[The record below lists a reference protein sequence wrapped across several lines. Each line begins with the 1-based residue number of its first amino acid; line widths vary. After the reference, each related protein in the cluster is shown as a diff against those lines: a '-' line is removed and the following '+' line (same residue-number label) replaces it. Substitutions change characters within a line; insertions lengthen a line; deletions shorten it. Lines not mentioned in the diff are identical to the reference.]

1 MVLICSGM
9 SAVLEASEEKSN
21 GTRLARLVIDGGTH
35 ALRTFFHSIHPPA
48 TLRGVLASNFSTL
61 QTLKLRRAIFDSQWE
76 ALFPSSGLPP
86 NAETFDITLLH
97 LLLREICY
105 LAGPATGWRDLP
117 VDSDVSCDANIVRI
131 KCFRNELCHSI
142 STGVTNAE
150 FKDKWDKI
158 SRALVALGLSQK
170 EIDRLKMEPID
181 HDTEHRVQAEVKQW
195 TLDFETQMYSLEQ
208 EVKQMK
214 TEIAKIQESFEDKNT
229 KEVSNRLPDEV
240 LEVFGRSE
248 EINQVTKA
256 VQIERVAAVVI
267 TGGPGFGK
275 STVANKVAHGLAAN
289 QLHKTKVLFCSLRT
303 KTTANDVATSLI
315 LSCNQNHSQP
325 PDNPQ
330 HWLLNWSKQ
339 QTENVTFIL
348 DNADDVL
355 ESSERSQFISILR
368 DMRILSVQN
377 VSFVVTSRRIFKD
390 SSLKITEVRLKPL
403 LPEDSK
409 EVLIAQVKDHTIL
422 KMLSKTTELVELCGC
437 VPLALCIVGS
447 LLTDYTEDELIDS
460 LGEKPLEVLKEDES
474 DDNSVE
480 KAIKTSV
487 DVLSKSE
494 KEALVL
500 MSAFPGSFSS
510 EAAKAVI
517 TQCTKLTTQPIS
529 ILRSLKNRSLIE
541 QPASHRY
548 QIHPLIQAFLKQIDE
563 DNHLVL
569 RGIKV
574 ACTYFIFRLID
585 GGNLYWS
592 KDTCKDSIQCFNED
606 RHNFE
611 YFLKLCIF
619 GLMKKD
625 PDSVAIM
632 ENLVMKVSQI
642 SSIYLYLEMCLLP
655 NVYVEFLQLSFDFLI
670 SSKQPASKQV
680 ELLCLLGHESRRAGN
695 FNKYKEFQE
704 KAIEVHSKNPEDFD
718 REKVSEAFFHNN
730 FARYLAEQGK
740 LDEAKEKFDFC
751 LGICEENLSFDYMYV
766 QKAITLLFAGNED
779 NRRNE
784 RHKAECKL
792 NEALSLYQKVLGK
805 HIMTAWL
812 HRELGDFYLFHAEK
826 TLGSTEDRQKS
837 IILYGEALQMMTDLG
852 MKDHKECILSLV
864 NLGICHQS
872 QGSLEEAMK
881 LYQEAFNIA
890 ERELGENHKWKV
902 YIKTQMA
909 YCHKVKGN
917 MKEAAALKDDA
928 MEMSDR
934 LALPDNQPRNKF
946 LLQKI

>member
-1 MVLICSGM
+1 M
-9 SAVLEASEEKSN
+9 SAVLEASEEKTN

-35 ALRTFFHSIHPPA
+35 ALRTLFCTMHPPA
-48 TLRGVLASNFSTL
+48 TLQTVLSKNLLRL

-86 NAETFDITLLH
+86 DAKTFDITLLH

-105 LAGPATGWRDLP
+105 LAGPATGWNNLP
-117 VDSDVSCDANIVRI
+117 IDSDVSSDANIVRI
-131 KCFRNELCHSI
+131 KCYRNELCHSI
-142 STGVTNAE
+142 STGITNAE

-158 SRALVALGLSQK
+158 SSTLVALGLDQK
-170 EIDRLKMEPID
+170 EIDRLKTEPID
-181 HDTEHRVQAEVKQW
+181 HDTERRVKAEVKQW
-195 TLDFETQMYSLEQ
+195 TLDFETQMYNLEQ

-214 TEIAKIQESFEDKNT
+214 TEITKIQETFGEKNT
-229 KEVSNRLPDEV
+229 EEVLNSLPDEV
-240 LEVFGRSE
+240 LEVFGRCE
-248 EINQVTKA
+248 EIE
-256 VQIERVAAVVI
+256 QIIKTIQTERVAAVVI

-275 STVANKVAHGLAAN
+275 STVANKVAHRLAAN
-289 QLHKTKVLFCSLRT
+289 QHYKTKVLFCSLRA
-303 KTTANDVATSLI
+303 KTTVNDVATAMI
-315 LSCNQNHSQP
+315 LSCNKNHSQP

-339 QTENVTFIL
+339 QTENVTFVL

-355 ESSERSQFISILR
+355 ESSERPQFISILR
-368 DMRILSVQN
+368 DMRTLAQN
-377 VSFVVTSRRIFKD
+377 VSFVVTSRRVFKD

-409 EVLIAQVKDHTIL
+409 EVLISQVKDRAIL
-422 KMLSKTTELVELCGC
+422 NTLSKTTELVELCGC

-447 LLTDYTEDELIDS
+447 LLTDYKEDELIAS
-460 LGEKPLEVLKEDES
+460 LGQRPLEVLREDES

-480 KAIKTSV
+480 KAIKTSF

-510 EAAKAVI
+510 EAAKAII
-517 TQCTKLTTQPIS
+517 TQCTKCTTQPIP

-541 QPASHRY
+541 QPASYRY

-563 DNHLVL
+563 YYHLVH

-574 ACTYFIFRLID
+574 ACTYFISRLTD

-592 KDTCKDSIQCFNED
+592 KDTCRESIQCFNED
-606 RHNFE
+606 RHNFT
-611 YFLKLCIF
+611 YFLKLCSF

-655 NVYVEFLQLSFDFLI
+655 NVYVEFLKLSSDLLI

-704 KAIEVHSKNPEDFD
+704 KAIEVHSQNPEDFD
-718 REKVSEAFFHNN
+718 REKVSDAFFHNN
-730 FARYLAEQGK
+730 FARYLAYQGK

-751 LGICEENLSFDYMYV
+751 LRICEENLSVDYMYV
-766 QKAITLLFAGNED
+766 QKGIILLFAGKEA

-784 RHKAECKL
+784 RHKAELKL
-792 NEALSLYQKVLGK
+792 NEALGLYQKVLGT
-805 HIMTAWL
+805 HIMTAWV
-812 HRELGDFYLFHAEK
+812 HRYLADFHLFHAEK
-826 TLGSTEDRQKS
+826 SLGSPEDRQKS
-837 IILYGEALQMMTDLG
+837 IKLYREALQMMADLG

-864 NLGICHQS
+864 NLGICHQLE
-872 QGSLEEAMK
+872 GSLEKAMK
-881 LYQEAFNIA
+881 LYQEALNIA
-890 ERELGENHKWKV
+890 ERELGEDHKRKV
-902 YIKTQMA
+902 YVKIQMA
-909 YCHKVKGN
+909 YWHKVKGN
-917 MKEAAALKDDA
+917 MKEASALKDDA
-928 MEMSDR
+928 VKMSDK
-934 LALPDNQPRNKF
+934 LALPDNEPRNKF
-946 LLQKI
+946 LLHKI

>member
-1 MVLICSGM
+1 M
-9 SAVLEASEEKSN
+9 SAILEASKEKTN

-35 ALRTFFHSIHPPA
+35 ALRTFFCTIYPPA
-48 TLRGVLASNFSTL
+48 TLQTVLSKNFSRL
-61 QTLKLRRAIFDSQWE
+61 QMLKLRRAIFDSQWE

-86 NAETFDITLLH
+86 DAQTFDITLLH

-105 LAGPATGWRDLP
+105 LAGPATGWNNLP
-117 VDSDVSCDANIVRI
+117 IDSDVSSDANIVRI
-131 KCFRNELCHSI
+131 KCYRNELCHSI
-142 STGVTNAE
+142 STGITNAE

-158 SRALVALGLSQK
+158 SSTLVALGLDQK
-170 EIDRLKMEPID
+170 EIDRLKTEPID
-181 HDTEHRVQAEVKQW
+181 HDTEHRVKAEVKQW
-195 TLDFETQMYSLEQ
+195 TLDFETQMYNLEQ

-214 TEIAKIQESFEDKNT
+214 TEISKIQEVFGEKNT
-229 KEVSNRLPDEV
+229 EEVLNSLPDEV

-248 EINQVTKA
+248 EIEQVIKTI
-256 VQIERVAAVVI
+256 QTERVAAVVI

-275 STVANKVAHGLAAN
+275 STVAKKVAHRLAAD
-289 QLHKTKVLFCSLRT
+289 QYYKTKVLFCSLRA
-303 KTTANDVATSLI
+303 KTTVNDVATAMI
-315 LSCNQNHSQP
+315 LSCNKNHSQP

-339 QTENVTFIL
+339 QTENVTFVL

-355 ESSERSQFISILR
+355 ESSERPKFISILR
-368 DMRILSVQN
+368 EMRTLAQN
-377 VSFVVTSRRIFKD
+377 VSFVVTSRRVFKD
-390 SSLKITEVRLKPL
+390 SSLKITETRLKPL

-409 EVLIAQVKDHTIL
+409 DVLISQVKDRTIL
-422 KMLSKTTELVELCGC
+422 NTLSKTTELVELCGC

-447 LLTDYTEDELIDS
+447 LLTDYKEDELIAS
-460 LGEKPLEVLKEDES
+460 LGQRPLEVLREDES

-480 KAIKTSV
+480 KAIKTSF
-487 DVLSKSE
+487 DVLSKIE

-517 TQCTKLTTQPIS
+517 TQCTKRTTQPIP

-541 QPASHRY
+541 QPASYRY

-563 DNHLVL
+563 YYHLAH

-574 ACTYFIFRLID
+574 ACTYFISRLTD

-592 KDTCKDSIQCFNED
+592 KDTCRESIQCFNED

-611 YFLKLCIF
+611 YFLKLCSF

-655 NVYVEFLQLSFDFLI
+655 NVYVEFLKLSSDLLI

-704 KAIEVHSKNPEDFD
+704 KAIEVHSQNPEDFD
-718 REKVSEAFFHNN
+718 KEKVSDAFFHNN
-730 FARYLAEQGK
+730 FARYLAYQGK

-751 LGICEENLSFDYMYV
+751 LKICEENLSVDYMYV
-766 QKAITLLFAGNED
+766 QKGIILLFAGKEA

-784 RHKAECKL
+784 RHKAELKL
-792 NEALSLYQKVLGK
+792 NEALGLYRKVLGT
-805 HIMTAWL
+805 HIMTAWV
-812 HRELGDFYLFHAEK
+812 HRYLADFHLFHAEK
-826 TLGSTEDRQKS
+826 SLGSSEDRQKS
-837 IILYGEALQMMTDLG
+837 INLYREALQMMADLG

-864 NLGICHQS
+864 NLGLCHQLE
-872 QGSLEEAMK
+872 GSLEKAMK
-881 LYQEAFNIA
+881 LYQEALNIA
-890 ERELGENHKWKV
+890 ERELGEDHKRKV
-902 YIKTQMA
+902 YVKIQMA
-909 YCHKVKGN
+909 YWHKVKGN
-917 MKEAAALKDDA
+917 MKEASALKDDA
-928 MEMSDR
+928 LKMSDK
-934 LALPDNQPRNKF
+934 LALPDNEPRNKF
-946 LLQKI
+946 LLHKI

>member
-1 MVLICSGM
+1 M
-9 SAVLEASEEKSN
+9 SAVLEASEEKTN

-35 ALRTFFHSIHPPA
+35 ALRTLFCTMHPPA
-48 TLRGVLASNFSTL
+48 TLQTVLSKNLLRL

-86 NAETFDITLLH
+86 DAKTFDITLLH

-105 LAGPATGWRDLP
+105 LAGPATGWNNLP
-117 VDSDVSCDANIVRI
+117 IDSDVSSDANIVRI
-131 KCFRNELCHSI
+131 KCYRNELCHSI
-142 STGVTNAE
+142 STGITNAE

-158 SRALVALGLSQK
+158 SSTLVALGLDQK
-170 EIDRLKMEPID
+170 EIDRLKTEPID
-181 HDTEHRVQAEVKQW
+181 HDTERRVKAEVKQW
-195 TLDFETQMYSLEQ
+195 TLDFETQMYNLEQ

-214 TEIAKIQESFEDKNT
+214 TEITKIQETFGEKNT
-229 KEVSNRLPDEV
+229 EEVLNSLPDEV
-240 LEVFGRSE
+240 LEVFGRCE
-248 EINQVTKA
+248 EIE
-256 VQIERVAAVVI
+256 QIIKTIQTERVAAVVI

-275 STVANKVAHGLAAN
+275 STVANKVAHRLAAN
-289 QLHKTKVLFCSLRT
+289 QHYKTKVLFCSLRA
-303 KTTANDVATSLI
+303 KTTVNDVATAMI
-315 LSCNQNHSQP
+315 LSCNKNHSQP

-339 QTENVTFIL
+339 QTENVTFVL

-355 ESSERSQFISILR
+355 ESSERPQFISILR
-368 DMRILSVQN
+368 DMRTLAQN
-377 VSFVVTSRRIFKD
+377 VSFVVTSRRVFKD

-409 EVLIAQVKDHTIL
+409 EVLISQVKDRAIL
-422 KMLSKTTELVELCGC
+422 NTLSKTTELVELCGC

-447 LLTDYTEDELIDS
+447 LLTDYKEDELIAS
-460 LGEKPLEVLKEDES
+460 LGQRPLEVLREDES

-480 KAIKTSV
+480 KAIKTSF

-494 KEALVL
+494 KVALVL

-510 EAAKAVI
+510 EAAKAII
-517 TQCTKLTTQPIS
+517 TQCTKCTTQPIP

-541 QPASHRY
+541 QPASYRY

-563 DNHLVL
+563 YYHLVH

-574 ACTYFIFRLID
+574 ACTYFISRLTD

-592 KDTCKDSIQCFNED
+592 KDTCRESIQCFNED
-606 RHNFE
+606 RHNFT
-611 YFLKLCIF
+611 YFLKLCSF

-655 NVYVEFLQLSFDFLI
+655 NVYVEFLKLSSDLLI

-704 KAIEVHSKNPEDFD
+704 KAIEVHSQNPEDFD
-718 REKVSEAFFHNN
+718 REKVSDAFFHNN
-730 FARYLAEQGK
+730 FARYLAYQGK

-751 LGICEENLSFDYMYV
+751 LRICEENLSVDYMYV
-766 QKAITLLFAGNED
+766 QKGIILLFAGKEA

-784 RHKAECKL
+784 RHKAELKL
-792 NEALSLYQKVLGK
+792 NEALGLYQKVLGT
-805 HIMTAWL
+805 HIMTAWV
-812 HRELGDFYLFHAEK
+812 HRYLADFHLFHAEK
-826 TLGSTEDRQKS
+826 SLGSPEDRQKS
-837 IILYGEALQMMTDLG
+837 IKLYREALQMMADLG

-864 NLGICHQS
+864 NLGICHQLE
-872 QGSLEEAMK
+872 GSLEKAMK
-881 LYQEAFNIA
+881 LYQEALNIA
-890 ERELGENHKWKV
+890 ERELGEDHKRKV
-902 YIKTQMA
+902 YVKIQMA
-909 YCHKVKGN
+909 YWHKVKGN
-917 MKEAAALKDDA
+917 MKEASALKDDA
-928 MEMSDR
+928 VKMSDK
-934 LALPDNQPRNKF
+934 LALPDNEPRNKF
-946 LLQKI
+946 LLHKI

>member
-1 MVLICSGM
+1 M
-9 SAVLEASEEKSN
+9 SAVLEASEEKTN

-35 ALRTFFHSIHPPA
+35 ALRTLFCTMHPPA
-48 TLRGVLASNFSTL
+48 TLQTVLSKNLLRL

-86 NAETFDITLLH
+86 DAKTFDITLLH

-105 LAGPATGWRDLP
+105 LAGPATGWNNLP
-117 VDSDVSCDANIVRI
+117 IDSDVSSDANIVRI
-131 KCFRNELCHSI
+131 KCYRNELCHSI
-142 STGVTNAE
+142 STGITNAE

-158 SRALVALGLSQK
+158 SSTLVALGLDQK
-170 EIDRLKMEPID
+170 EIDRLKTEPID
-181 HDTEHRVQAEVKQW
+181 HDTERRVKAEVKQW
-195 TLDFETQMYSLEQ
+195 TLDFETQMYNLEQ

-214 TEIAKIQESFEDKNT
+214 TEITKIQETFGEKNT
-229 KEVSNRLPDEV
+229 EEVLNSLPDEV
-240 LEVFGRSE
+240 LEVFGRCE
-248 EINQVTKA
+248 EIE
-256 VQIERVAAVVI
+256 QIIKTIQTERVAAVVI

-275 STVANKVAHGLAAN
+275 STVANKVAHRLAAN
-289 QLHKTKVLFCSLRT
+289 QHYKTKVLFCSLRA
-303 KTTANDVATSLI
+303 KTTANDVATAMI
-315 LSCNQNHSQP
+315 LSCNKNHSQP

-339 QTENVTFIL
+339 QTENVTFVL

-355 ESSERSQFISILR
+355 ESSERPQFISILR
-368 DMRILSVQN
+368 DMRTLAQN
-377 VSFVVTSRRIFKD
+377 VSFVVTSRRVFKD

-409 EVLIAQVKDHTIL
+409 EVLISQVKDRAIL
-422 KMLSKTTELVELCGC
+422 NTLSKTTELVELCGC

-447 LLTDYTEDELIDS
+447 LLTDYKEDELIAS
-460 LGEKPLEVLKEDES
+460 LGQRPLEVLREDES

-480 KAIKTSV
+480 KAIKTSF

-510 EAAKAVI
+510 EAAKAII
-517 TQCTKLTTQPIS
+517 TQCTKCTTQPIP

-541 QPASHRY
+541 QPASYRY

-563 DNHLVL
+563 YYHLVH

-574 ACTYFIFRLID
+574 ACTYFISRLTD

-592 KDTCKDSIQCFNED
+592 KDTCRESIQCFNED
-606 RHNFE
+606 RHNFT
-611 YFLKLCIF
+611 YFLKLCSF

-655 NVYVEFLQLSFDFLI
+655 NVYVEFLKLSSDLLI

-704 KAIEVHSKNPEDFD
+704 KAIEVHSQNPEDFD
-718 REKVSEAFFHNN
+718 REKVSDAFFHNN
-730 FARYLAEQGK
+730 FARYLAYQGK

-751 LGICEENLSFDYMYV
+751 LRICEENLSVDYMYV
-766 QKAITLLFAGNED
+766 QKGIILLFAGKEA

-784 RHKAECKL
+784 RHKAELKL
-792 NEALSLYQKVLGK
+792 NEALGLYQKVLGT
-805 HIMTAWL
+805 HIMTAWV
-812 HRELGDFYLFHAEK
+812 HRYLADFHLFHAEK
-826 TLGSTEDRQKS
+826 SLGSPEDRQKS
-837 IILYGEALQMMTDLG
+837 IKLYREALQMMADLG

-864 NLGICHQS
+864 NLGICHQLE
-872 QGSLEEAMK
+872 GSLEKAMK
-881 LYQEAFNIA
+881 LYQEALNIA
-890 ERELGENHKWKV
+890 ERELGEDHKRKV
-902 YIKTQMA
+902 YVKIQMA
-909 YCHKVKGN
+909 YWHKVKGN
-917 MKEAAALKDDA
+917 MKEASALKDDA
-928 MEMSDR
+928 VKMSDK
-934 LALPDNQPRNKF
+934 LALPDNEPRNKF
-946 LLQKI
+946 LLHKI

>member
-1 MVLICSGM
+1 M
-9 SAVLEASEEKSN
+9 SAVLEASEEKTN

-35 ALRTFFHSIHPPA
+35 ALRTLFCTMHPPA
-48 TLRGVLASNFSTL
+48 TLQTVLSKNLLRL

-86 NAETFDITLLH
+86 DAKTFDITLLH

-105 LAGPATGWRDLP
+105 LAGPATGWNNLP
-117 VDSDVSCDANIVRI
+117 IDSDVSSEANIVRI
-131 KCFRNELCHSI
+131 KCYRNELCHSI
-142 STGVTNAE
+142 STGITNAE

-158 SRALVALGLSQK
+158 SSTLVALGLDQK
-170 EIDRLKMEPID
+170 EIDRLKTEPID
-181 HDTEHRVQAEVKQW
+181 HDTERRVKAEVKQW
-195 TLDFETQMYSLEQ
+195 TLDFETQMYNLEQ

-214 TEIAKIQESFEDKNT
+214 TEISKIQEAFGEKNT
-229 KEVSNRLPDEV
+229 EEVLNSLPDEV

-248 EINQVTKA
+248 EIEQVVTTI
-256 VQIERVAAVVI
+256 QTQRVAAVVI

-275 STVANKVAHGLAAN
+275 STVANKVAHRLAAN
-289 QLHKTKVLFCSLRT
+289 QHYKTKVLFCSLRA
-303 KTTANDVATSLI
+303 KTTVNDVATAMI
-315 LSCNQNHSQP
+315 LSCNKNHSQP

-339 QTENVTFIL
+339 QTENVTFVL

-355 ESSERSQFISILR
+355 ESSERPQFISILR
-368 DMRILSVQN
+368 DMRTLAQN
-377 VSFVVTSRRIFKD
+377 VSFVVTSRRVFKD

-409 EVLIAQVKDHTIL
+409 EVLISQVKDRTIL
-422 KMLSKTTELVELCGC
+422 NTLSKTAELVELCGC

-447 LLTDYTEDELIDS
+447 LLTDYKEDELIAS
-460 LGEKPLEVLKEDES
+460 LGQRPLEVLREDES

-480 KAIKTSV
+480 KAIKTSF
-487 DVLSKSE
+487 DVLSKIE

-510 EAAKAVI
+510 EAAKAII
-517 TQCTKLTTQPIS
+517 TQCTKCTTQPIA

-541 QPASHRY
+541 QPASYRY

-563 DNHLVL
+563 YYHLVQS
-569 RGIKV
+569 GIKV
-574 ACTYFIFRLID
+574 ACTYFTSRLTD

-592 KDTCKDSIQCFNED
+592 KDTCRESIQCFNED

-611 YFLKLCIF
+611 YFLKLCSF

-655 NVYVEFLQLSFDFLI
+655 NVYVEFLKLSSDLLI

-704 KAIEVHSKNPEDFD
+704 KAIEVHSQNPEDFD
-718 REKVSEAFFHNN
+718 REKVSDAFFLNN
-730 FARYLAEQGK
+730 FARYLAYQGK

-751 LGICEENLSFDYMYV
+751 LRICEENLSVDYMYV
-766 QKAITLLFAGNED
+766 QKGIILLFAGKEA

-784 RHKAECKL
+784 RHKAELKL
-792 NEALSLYQKVLGK
+792 NEALGLYQKVLGT
-805 HIMTAWL
+805 HIMTAWV
-812 HRELGDFYLFHAEK
+812 HRYLADFHLFHAEK
-826 TLGSTEDRQKS
+826 SLGSPEDRQKS
-837 IILYGEALQMMTDLG
+837 IKLYREALQMMADLG

-864 NLGICHQS
+864 NLGICHQLE
-872 QGSLEEAMK
+872 GSLEKAMK
-881 LYQEAFNIA
+881 LYQEALNIA
-890 ERELGENHKWKV
+890 ERELGEDHKRKV
-902 YIKTQMA
+902 YVKIQMA
-909 YCHKVKGN
+909 YWHKVKGN
-917 MKEAAALKDDA
+917 MKEASALKDDA
-928 MEMSDR
+928 VKMIDK
-934 LALPDNQPRNKF
+934 LALPDNEPRNKF
-946 LLQKI
+946 LLHKI

>member
-1 MVLICSGM
+1 M
-9 SAVLEASEEKSN
+9 SAVLEASEEKTN

-35 ALRTFFHSIHPPA
+35 ALRTLFCTMHPPA
-48 TLRGVLASNFSTL
+48 TLQTVLSKNLLRL

-86 NAETFDITLLH
+86 DAKIFDITLLH

-105 LAGPATGWRDLP
+105 LAGPATGWNNLP
-117 VDSDVSCDANIVRI
+117 IDSDVSSDANIVRI
-131 KCFRNELCHSI
+131 KCYRNELCHSI
-142 STGVTNAE
+142 STGITNAE

-158 SRALVALGLSQK
+158 SSTLVALGLDQK
-170 EIDRLKMEPID
+170 EINRLKTEPID
-181 HDTEHRVQAEVKQW
+181 HDTERRVKAEVKQW
-195 TLDFETQMYSLEQ
+195 TLDFETQMYNLEQ

-214 TEIAKIQESFEDKNT
+214 TEISKIQETFGEKNT
-229 KEVSNRLPDEV
+229 EEVLNSLPDEV
-240 LEVFGRSE
+240 LEVFGRCE
-248 EINQVTKA
+248 EIEQVIKTI
-256 VQIERVAAVVI
+256 QTERVAAVVI

-275 STVANKVAHGLAAN
+275 STVANKVAHRLAAN
-289 QLHKTKVLFCSLRT
+289 QHYKTKVLFCSLRA
-303 KTTANDVATSLI
+303 KTTVNDVATAMI
-315 LSCNQNHSQP
+315 LSCNKNHSQP

-339 QTENVTFIL
+339 QTENVTFVL

-355 ESSERSQFISILR
+355 ESSERPQFISILR
-368 DMRILSVQN
+368 DMRTLAQN
-377 VSFVVTSRRIFKD
+377 VSFVVTSRRVFKD

-409 EVLIAQVKDHTIL
+409 EVLISQVKDRTIL
-422 KMLSKTTELVELCGC
+422 NTLLKTTELVELCGC

-447 LLTDYTEDELIDS
+447 LLTDYKEDELIAS
-460 LGEKPLEVLKEDES
+460 LGQRPLEVLREDES

-480 KAIKTSV
+480 KAIKTSF

-510 EAAKAVI
+510 EAAKAII
-517 TQCTKLTTQPIS
+517 TQCTKCTTQPIP

-541 QPASHRY
+541 QPASYRY

-563 DNHLVL
+563 YYHLVHS
-569 RGIKV
+569 GIKV
-574 ACTYFIFRLID
+574 ACTYFISRLTD

-592 KDTCKDSIQCFNED
+592 KDTCRESIQCFNED

-611 YFLKLCIF
+611 YFLKLCSF
-619 GLMKKD
+619 GLMKRD

-655 NVYVEFLQLSFDFLI
+655 NVYVEFLKLSSDLLI

-704 KAIEVHSKNPEDFD
+704 KAIEVHSQNAEDFH
-718 REKVSEAFFHNN
+718 REKVSDAFFHNN
-730 FARYLAEQGK
+730 FARYLAYQGK

-751 LGICEENLSFDYMYV
+751 LRICEENLSVDYMYV
-766 QKAITLLFAGNED
+766 QKGIILLFAGKEA

-784 RHKAECKL
+784 RHKAELKL
-792 NEALSLYQKVLGK
+792 NEALGLYQKVLGT
-805 HIMTAWL
+805 HIMTAWV
-812 HRELGDFYLFHAEK
+812 HRYLADFHLFHAEK
-826 TLGSTEDRQKS
+826 SLGSPEDRQKS
-837 IILYGEALQMMTDLG
+837 IKLYREALQMMADLG

-864 NLGICHQS
+864 NLGICHQLE
-872 QGSLEEAMK
+872 GSLEKAMK
-881 LYQEAFNIA
+881 LYQEALNIA
-890 ERELGENHKWKV
+890 ERELGEDHKRKV
-902 YIKTQMA
+902 YVKIQMA
-909 YCHKVKGN
+909 YWHKVKGN
-917 MKEAAALKDDA
+917 MKEASALKDDA
-928 MEMSDR
+928 VKMSDK
-934 LALPDNQPRNKF
+934 LALPDNEPRNKF
-946 LLQKI
+946 LLHKI

>member
-1 MVLICSGM
+1 M
-9 SAVLEASEEKSN
+9 SAVLEASEEKTN

-35 ALRTFFHSIHPPA
+35 ALRTLFCTMHPPA
-48 TLRGVLASNFSTL
+48 TLQTVLSKNLLRL

-86 NAETFDITLLH
+86 DAKTFDITLLH

-105 LAGPATGWRDLP
+105 LAGPATGWNNLP
-117 VDSDVSCDANIVRI
+117 IDSDVSSDANIVRI
-131 KCFRNELCHSI
+131 KCYRNELCHSI
-142 STGVTNAE
+142 STGITNAE

-158 SRALVALGLSQK
+158 SSTLVALGLDQK
-170 EIDRLKMEPID
+170 EIDRLKTEPID
-181 HDTEHRVQAEVKQW
+181 HDTERRVKAEVKQW
-195 TLDFETQMYSLEQ
+195 TLDFETQMYNLEQ

-214 TEIAKIQESFEDKNT
+214 TEISKIQETFREKNT
-229 KEVSNRLPDEV
+229 EEVLNSLPDEV

-248 EINQVTKA
+248 EIEQVIKTI
-256 VQIERVAAVVI
+256 QTERVAAVVI

-275 STVANKVAHGLAAN
+275 STVANKVAHRLAAN
-289 QLHKTKVLFCSLRT
+289 QHYKTKVLFCSLRA
-303 KTTANDVATSLI
+303 KTTVNDVATAMI
-315 LSCNQNHSQP
+315 LSCNKNHSQP

-339 QTENVTFIL
+339 QTENVTFVL

-355 ESSERSQFISILR
+355 ESSERPQFISILR
-368 DMRILSVQN
+368 DMRTLAQN
-377 VSFVVTSRRIFKD
+377 VSFVVTSRRVFKD

-409 EVLIAQVKDHTIL
+409 EVLISQVKDRTIL
-422 KMLSKTTELVELCGC
+422 NTLLKTTELVELCGC

-447 LLTDYTEDELIDS
+447 LLTDYKEDELIAS
-460 LGEKPLEVLKEDES
+460 LGQRPLEVLREDES

-480 KAIKTSV
+480 KAIKTSF
-487 DVLSKSE
+487 DVLSKIE

-510 EAAKAVI
+510 EAAKAII
-517 TQCTKLTTQPIS
+517 TQCTKCTTQPIP

-541 QPASHRY
+541 QPASYRY

-563 DNHLVL
+563 YYHLVHS
-569 RGIKV
+569 GIKV
-574 ACTYFIFRLID
+574 ACTYFISRLTD

-592 KDTCKDSIQCFNED
+592 KDTCRESIQCFNED

-611 YFLKLCIF
+611 YFLKLCSF

-655 NVYVEFLQLSFDFLI
+655 NVYVEFLKLSSDLLI

-704 KAIEVHSKNPEDFD
+704 KAIEVHSQNAEDFD
-718 REKVSEAFFHNN
+718 REKVSDAFFHNN
-730 FARYLAEQGK
+730 FARYLAYQGK

-751 LGICEENLSFDYMYV
+751 LRICEENLSVDYMYV
-766 QKAITLLFAGNED
+766 QKGIILLFAGKEA

-784 RHKAECKL
+784 RRKAELKL
-792 NEALSLYQKVLGK
+792 NEALGLYQKVLGT
-805 HIMTAWL
+805 HIMTAWVYRYL
-812 HRELGDFYLFHAEK
+812 ADFHLFHAEK
-826 TLGSTEDRQKS
+826 SLGSPEDRQKS
-837 IILYGEALQMMTDLG
+837 IKLYREALQMMADLG

-864 NLGICHQS
+864 NLGICHQLE
-872 QGSLEEAMK
+872 GSLEKAMK
-881 LYQEAFNIA
+881 LYQEALNIA
-890 ERELGENHKWKV
+890 ERELGEDHKRKV
-902 YIKTQMA
+902 YVKIQMA
-909 YCHKVKGN
+909 YWHKVKGN
-917 MKEAAALKDDA
+917 MKEASALKDDA
-928 MEMSDR
+928 VKMSDK
-934 LALPDNQPRNKF
+934 LALPDNEPRNKF
-946 LLQKI
+946 LLHKI

>member
-1 MVLICSGM
+1 M
-9 SAVLEASEEKSN
+9 SAVLEASEEKTN

-35 ALRTFFHSIHPPA
+35 ALRTFFCTIHPPA
-48 TLRGVLASNFSTL
+48 TLRTVFARNVSTL

-76 ALFPSSGLPP
+76 ALFPSSGVPP
-86 NAETFDITLLH
+86 DAKTFDITLLH

-105 LAGPATGWRDLP
+105 LAGPATGWHDLP
-117 VDSDVSCDANIVRI
+117 IDSDVSFDANIVRI
-131 KCFRNELCHSI
+131 KCFRNELCHRI
-142 STGVTNAE
+142 STGITNAE

-158 SRALVALGLSQK
+158 SIALVALGLDQK
-170 EIDRLKMEPID
+170 EIDRLKTVPID
-181 HDTEHRVQAEVKQW
+181 HDTEQRVKAEVKQW
-195 TLDFETQMYSLEQ
+195 TLDFETQMYNLEQ

-214 TEIAKIQESFEDKNT
+214 TELSKIQESFAEKNT
-229 KEVSNRLPDEV
+229 KEVSNCLPDEV

-248 EINQVTKA
+248 EIIQVIKA
-256 VQIERVAAVVI
+256 IQIERVAAVVL

-289 QLHKTKVLFCSLRT
+289 QHYKTKVLFCSLRA
-303 KTTANDVATSLI
+303 KTTVNDAATAMI
-315 LSCNQNHSQP
+315 LSCNKNHSQP

-339 QTENVTFIL
+339 QTENATFVL
-348 DNADDVL
+348 DNADNVL

-368 DMRILSVQN
+368 DMRILSAQN
-377 VSFVVTSRRIFKD
+377 VSFVVTSRRVFKD

-409 EVLIAQVKDHTIL
+409 EVLIAQVQDHTIR
-422 KMLSKTTELVELCGC
+422 KTLSKTTELVELCGC

-447 LLTDYTEDELIDS
+447 LLTDYTEDQLITS
-460 LGEKPLEVLKEDES
+460 LGKRPLEVLREDES

-480 KAIKTSV
+480 KAIKTSF

-510 EAAKAVI
+510 EAAAAVI
-517 TQCTKLTTQPIS
+517 TQCTKRSTQPIS

-563 DNHLVL
+563 YEHQLH

-574 ACTYFIFRLID
+574 ACTYFTSRLTD
-585 GGNLYWS
+585 GANLYWS
-592 KDTCKDSIQCFNED
+592 KDTCRESIQCFNED

-619 GLMKKD
+619 GLRKKD

-632 ENLVMKVSQI
+632 ENLLMKVSQI

-655 NVYVEFLQLSFDFLI
+655 NVYVEFLQLSSDLLI

-704 KAIEVHSKNPEDFD
+704 MAIEVHSQNPEDFD

-730 FARYLAEQGK
+730 FARYLADEGK

-751 LGICEENLSFDYMYV
+751 LKICEENLSVDYMYV
-766 QKAITLLFAGNED
+766 QKAIILLFAGNED

-784 RHKAECKL
+784 RQKAELKL
-792 NEALSLYQKVLGK
+792 NEALSLYQKVLGT
-805 HIMTAWL
+805 HIMTAWV
-812 HRELGDFYLFHAEK
+812 HRYIADFHLFHAEK
-826 TLGSTEDRQKS
+826 SLGSSKDRQKS
-837 IILYGEALQMMTDLG
+837 IKLYGEALQMMADLG
-852 MKDHKECILSLV
+852 MKDHKECIISLV
-864 NLGICHQS
+864 NLGICHQLE
-872 QGSLEEAMK
+872 GSLEKAME
-881 LYQEAFNIA
+881 LYQEALNIA
-890 ERELGENHKWKV
+890 ERELGENHQWKV
-902 YIKTQMA
+902 YVKTQMA
-909 YCHKVKGN
+909 YWHKVKGN
-917 MKEAAALKDDA
+917 MKEASALKDDA
-928 MEMSDR
+928 VKMSDR

-946 LLQKI
+946 LLHKI

>member
-1 MVLICSGM
+1 M
-9 SAVLEASEEKSN
+9 SAILEASKEKTN

-35 ALRTFFHSIHPPA
+35 ALRTFFCTIYPPA
-48 TLRGVLASNFSTL
+48 TLQTVLSKNFSRL
-61 QTLKLRRAIFDSQWE
+61 QMLKLRRAIFDSQWE

-86 NAETFDITLLH
+86 DAQTFDITLLH

-105 LAGPATGWRDLP
+105 LAGPATGWNNLP
-117 VDSDVSCDANIVRI
+117 IDSDVSSDANIVRI
-131 KCFRNELCHSI
+131 KCYRNELCHSI
-142 STGVTNAE
+142 STGITNAE

-158 SRALVALGLSQK
+158 SSTLVALGVDQK
-170 EIDRLKMEPID
+170 EIDRLKTEPID
-181 HDTEHRVQAEVKQW
+181 HDTEHRVKAEVKQW
-195 TLDFETQMYSLEQ
+195 TLDFETQMYNLEQ

-214 TEIAKIQESFEDKNT
+214 TEISKIQEVFGEKNT
-229 KEVSNRLPDEV
+229 EEVLNSLPDEV

-248 EINQVTKA
+248 EIEQVIKTI
-256 VQIERVAAVVI
+256 QTERVAAVVI

-275 STVANKVAHGLAAN
+275 STVAKKVAHRLAAD
-289 QLHKTKVLFCSLRT
+289 QYYKTKVLFCSLRA
-303 KTTANDVATSLI
+303 KTTVNDVATAMI
-315 LSCNQNHSQP
+315 LSCNKNHSQP

-339 QTENVTFIL
+339 QTENVTFVL

-355 ESSERSQFISILR
+355 ESSERPKFISILR
-368 DMRILSVQN
+368 EMRTLAQN
-377 VSFVVTSRRIFKD
+377 VSFVVTSRRVFKD
-390 SSLKITEVRLKPL
+390 SSLKITETRLKPL

-409 EVLIAQVKDHTIL
+409 EVLISQVKDHTIL
-422 KMLSKTTELVELCGC
+422 NTLSKTTELVELCGC

-447 LLTDYTEDELIDS
+447 LLTDYKEDELIAS
-460 LGEKPLEVLKEDES
+460 LGQRPLEVLREDES

-480 KAIKTSV
+480 KAIKTSF
-487 DVLSKSE
+487 DVLSKIE

-517 TQCTKLTTQPIS
+517 TQCTKRTTQPIP

-541 QPASHRY
+541 QPASYRY

-563 DNHLVL
+563 YYHLAH

-574 ACTYFIFRLID
+574 ACTYFISRLTD

-592 KDTCKDSIQCFNED
+592 KDTCRESIQCFNED

-611 YFLKLCIF
+611 YFLKLCSF

-655 NVYVEFLQLSFDFLI
+655 NVYVEFLKLSSDLLI

-704 KAIEVHSKNPEDFD
+704 KAIEVHSQNPEDFD
-718 REKVSEAFFHNN
+718 KEKVSDAFFHNN
-730 FARYLAEQGK
+730 FARYLAYQGK
-740 LDEAKEKFDFC
+740 LDEANEKFDFC
-751 LGICEENLSFDYMYV
+751 LKICEENLSVDYMYV
-766 QKAITLLFAGNED
+766 QKGIILLFAGKEA

-784 RHKAECKL
+784 RHKAELKL
-792 NEALSLYQKVLGK
+792 NEALGLYRKVLGT
-805 HIMTAWL
+805 HIMTAWV
-812 HRELGDFYLFHAEK
+812 HRYLADFHLFHAEK
-826 TLGSTEDRQKS
+826 SLGSSEDRQKS
-837 IILYGEALQMMTDLG
+837 INLYREALQMMADLG

-864 NLGICHQS
+864 NLGLCHQLE
-872 QGSLEEAMK
+872 GSLEKAMK
-881 LYQEAFNIA
+881 LYQEALNIA
-890 ERELGENHKWKV
+890 ERELGEDHKRKV
-902 YIKTQMA
+902 YVKIQMA
-909 YCHKVKGN
+909 YWHKVKGN
-917 MKEAAALKDDA
+917 MKEASALKDDA
-928 MEMSDR
+928 LKMSDK
-934 LALPDNQPRNKF
+934 LALPDNEPRNKF
-946 LLQKI
+946 LLHKI

>member
-1 MVLICSGM
+1 M
-9 SAVLEASEEKSN
+9 SAVLEASEEKTN

-35 ALRTFFHSIHPPA
+35 ALRTLFCTMHPPA
-48 TLRGVLASNFSTL
+48 TLQTVLSKNFLRL
-61 QTLKLRRAIFDSQWE
+61 QTLKLRRAIFDNQWE

-86 NAETFDITLLH
+86 DAKTFDITLLH

-105 LAGPATGWRDLP
+105 LAGPATGWNNLP
-117 VDSDVSCDANIVRI
+117 IDSDVSSDANIVRI
-131 KCFRNELCHSI
+131 KCYRNELCHSI
-142 STGVTNAE
+142 STGITNAE

-158 SRALVALGLSQK
+158 SSTLVALGLDQK
-170 EIDRLKMEPID
+170 EIDRLKTEPID
-181 HDTEHRVQAEVKQW
+181 HDIERRVKAEVKQW
-195 TLDFETQMYSLEQ
+195 TLDFETQMYNLDQ

-214 TEIAKIQESFEDKNT
+214 TEISKIQEAFGEKNT
-229 KEVSNRLPDEV
+229 EEVLNSLPDEV

-248 EINQVTKA
+248 EIEQVIKTI
-256 VQIERVAAVVI
+256 QTERVAAVVI

-275 STVANKVAHGLAAN
+275 STVANKVAHRLAAN
-289 QLHKTKVLFCSLRT
+289 QHYKTKVLFCSLRA
-303 KTTANDVATSLI
+303 KTTVNDVATAMI
-315 LSCNQNHSQP
+315 LSCNKNHSQP

-339 QTENVTFIL
+339 QTENVTFVL

-355 ESSERSQFISILR
+355 ESSERPQFISILR
-368 DMRILSVQN
+368 DMRTLAQN
-377 VSFVVTSRRIFKD
+377 VSFVVTSRRVFKD
-390 SSLKITEVRLKPL
+390 SSLKITEMRLKPL

-409 EVLIAQVKDHTIL
+409 EVLISQVKDRTIL
-422 KMLSKTTELVELCGC
+422 NTLSKTTELVELCGC

-447 LLTDYTEDELIDS
+447 LLTDYKEDELIAS
-460 LGEKPLEVLKEDES
+460 LGQRPLEVLREDES

-480 KAIKTSV
+480 KAIKTSF
-487 DVLSKSE
+487 DVLSKIE

-510 EAAKAVI
+510 EAAKAII
-517 TQCTKLTTQPIS
+517 TQCTKCTTQPIP

-541 QPASHRY
+541 QPASYRY

-563 DNHLVL
+563 YYHLVHS
-569 RGIKV
+569 GIKV
-574 ACTYFIFRLID
+574 ACTYFISRLTD

-592 KDTCKDSIQCFNED
+592 KDTCRESIQCFNED

-611 YFLKLCIF
+611 YFLKLCSF

-655 NVYVEFLQLSFDFLI
+655 NVYVEFLKLSSDLLI

-704 KAIEVHSKNPEDFD
+704 KAIEVHSQNPEDFD
-718 REKVSEAFFHNN
+718 REKVSDAFFHNN
-730 FARYLAEQGK
+730 FARYLAYQGK

-751 LGICEENLSFDYMYV
+751 LRICEENLSVDYMYV
-766 QKAITLLFAGNED
+766 QKGIILLFAGKEA

-784 RHKAECKL
+784 RHKAELKL
-792 NEALSLYQKVLGK
+792 NEALGLYQKVLGT
-805 HIMTAWL
+805 HIMTAWV
-812 HRELGDFYLFHAEK
+812 HRYLADFHLFHAEK
-826 TLGSTEDRQKS
+826 SLGSPEDRQKS
-837 IILYGEALQMMTDLG
+837 IKLYREALQMMADLG

-864 NLGICHQS
+864 NLGICHQLE
-872 QGSLEEAMK
+872 GSLEKAMK
-881 LYQEAFNIA
+881 LYQEALNIA
-890 ERELGENHKWKV
+890 ERELGEDHKRKV
-902 YIKTQMA
+902 YVKIQMA
-909 YCHKVKGN
+909 YWHKVKGN
-917 MKEAAALKDDA
+917 MKEASALKDDA
-928 MEMSDR
+928 VKMSDK
-934 LALPDNQPRNKF
+934 LALPDNEPRNKF
-946 LLQKI
+946 LLHKI